1 MDQLYFESG
10 YLEAGYFQI
19 IKQTE
24 AVLTTTVSFTATVDI
39 ANTANYFIPDY
50 IEEGYFQP
58 PIKEGSAALTVNT
71 THSTEIQRNRFAE
84 VSITD
89 AFNATFTVSI
99 SKNLFSTLASQF
111 DLSITAS
118 KIASNQSTLDNI
130 VTLSLQ
136 ANRSRDLAS
145 TTLSSSFTLTTQ
157 IERIQT
163 AQSTQNTAFTLT
175 TNTTKILNAQSDQS
189 SAVTVTAQIDK
200 ILNAQSAVTVT
211 STITTTVEK
220 ISNGAST
227 QNLNSTLTVTVSKII
242 SGNVNL
248 TDAFT
253 STFTVVVTKNHTA
266 DLNSAFSISVQ
277 AIKTISNIISLNS
290 EFNTTTTA
298 DRTRSTTV
306 TITAEIS
313 HSIQSDRI
321 RLFAVTVSSDV
332 NVAVAIGKIVQASV
346 TINSAFEPTLTVTVF
361 RNHTAALMAEFAIQ
375 ITAQK
380 FGNNIIDLTSAFGIT
395 AGVDRI
401 RLFTIAIELNH
412 SLNGVISR
420 IRQGNFEQSATFTIQ
435 ASTGTIKQSQIALS
449 DVFNAQLAVIVFR
462 NHTAT
467 LASVIEI
474 SAVGTVTRSAVIS
487 VASTVSTS
495 VTVSITRGFEMQSTA
510 ETTQSTQIT
519 ITRNF
524 VVSVNVLTQISTVI
538 TRIQSAQINIQ
549 DAFVT
554 QLTVNIS
561 RDNTITATVTVTQS
575 TTVNKIV
582 GVIST
587 ISTAVTF
594 NATGARIRFV
604 QNNST
609 AVSRLGRTGAART
622 AKTITTVG
630 DAKISTAD
638 YAIGS
643 ASLVFDGS
651 GDKLTVPASTDF
663 ALGTGDFC
671 IEFFAKSGAT
681 FGEFN
686 STRNILDFRASNT
699 NTVAPEI
706 YLGSGNTI
714 HYRVNGVNRISVT
727 ATTGAL
733 PYVLSVSSFN
743 HVAVSRVSGSTRMY
757 VDGVAAA
764 TVYTDSND
772 YVQGGLTIGGVVG
785 ESGNFAGY
793 LDEIRIIKGT
803 SPYSGNSITVPYSGL
818 TNTAE
823 TVLLIHAEGAN
834 NSTNITDDVQGFVEN
849 AEVNRTASAQANIQD
864 AFVSTMTVNT
874 VLGITVNLT
883 STTEF
888 TVLGTRV
895 RLLNQGIGAESTLVS
910 QVDRI
915 ISVTADLQSTVTTTG
930 TVDRIR
936 SVTAQFTDVF
946 TAQMSITVSVN
957 LVATLNTAFAFTVI
971 PNRLLNS
978 NAAIQGAFSISTAI
992 NGSFAITATVTAQS
1006 TVAAT
1011 VGLRKTAQCNIQAR
1025 FSRVLNQGVTRS
1037 VTIIDTETPNEEYG
1051 AVGSA
1056 LARFDGNSYLDLSN
1070 MPIIGTGDY
1079 TIEMLAHR
1087 SAEMGDGS
1095 TFIEQDLFNADRVFR
1110 GYGVSQLGP
1119 HIYIGNDDEIKAGNT
1134 YIFQGDQITTGAFKF
1149 QTDAN
1154 LHIALV
1160 RHNAQTRL
1168 YVNGVQRGDTIAD
1181 TVSWTSTDWLVGDV
1195 FLGYVDEFRV
1205 SNTARYTANFTNPY
1219 ADLTQDTPFVPDANT
1234 IIYLSFDTVIDE
1246 PICSVSVRKTT
1257 SANLQ
1262 SQMSRIVTE
1271 GGVTVSA
1278 VNKFGGNS
1286 VQFDGVNDRITILN
1300 QPALSTG
1307 DFTVEMFFRRSLEQ
1321 NDSTLMTL
1329 MQMYDDADSTISDE
1343 LSININ
1349 TNEQVQY
1356 LVRGD
1361 VKLLSNRIFDIT
1373 DWHRVTVVRRN
1384 NVTKMWLDNQFT
1396 GDSFFDNNPINSN
1409 QVYVG
1414 NNQDLTAPY
1423 RGYVDDL
1430 QINRY
1435 SRYTTQHSTN
1445 SALPDQPYQFVGDG
1459 SSVMLHFN
1467 NAQIDL
1473 PLVEVSTVI
1482 RPTTVSISGV
1492 FTPNITINTEINVAI
1507 TLSSAT
1513 TFTCAVSVI
1522 KPGTAAHT
1530 AQSQLVVV
1538 FTKIRNIQ
1546 FVGAVQSSITATGDL
1561 VKLFVGTAQ
1570 SISSVNVIAVST
1582 KNIQSNINTATTLNT
1597 TVNQTAG
1604 AVINIAVTV
1613 STQATVTRIQTVI
1626 SNITVNGAVNVTITR
1641 IHPGVAAITVNHTVS
1656 AQAQKTVN
1664 SVAAITTIATQTVLV
1679 GEIVQ
1684 FSCAIQTEAAT
1695 LTVAVRTGDFFVNM
1709 DSAFGLIA
1717 NVSRTRS
1724 SSAQFNSAI
1733 EFAVTDFR
1741 FKQFE
1746 AELSTISTQSTIVSR
1761 TRPATVNVQ
1770 TETNIS
1776 ITILRI
1782 KSSSTAIAVS
1792 TTHTVTAHKTGS
1804 GAAIL
1809 VGTFTITAQPQPLN
1823 QILTVVRATMVGTL
1837 TATVRKVFL
1846 EEYEYRIREE
1856 VRTLNI
1862 VEEQRNYLIV
1872 EEQRTLTIQGAE

>member
-1 MDQLYFESG
+1 MSGPYFESG
-10 YLEAGYFQI
+10 YI
-19 IKQTE
+19 
-24 AVLTTTVSFTATVDI
+24 D
-39 ANTANYFIPDY
+39 ANYF
-50 IEEGYFQP
+50 EGDGVTQSANATLTLAASVTVS
-58 PIKEGSAALTVNT
+58 GSITRQGDSTLTVNA

-89 AFNATFTVSI
+89 AFNATVSVSI
-99 SKNLFSTLASQF
+99 SKNLFSTLNSQF
-111 DLSITAS
+111 DWSVTAS
-118 KIASNQSTLDNI
+118 KIASNQSTLDAI
-130 VTLSLQ
+130 IALSLQ
-136 ANRSRDLAS
+136 GDRQRNLVS

-163 AQSTQNTAFTLT
+163 AQSTQNTAFTVTAQIDKILNAQSDQSSAFTLT

-200 ILNAQSAVTVT
+200 ILNAQGSVTVT
-211 STITTTVEK
+211 STIT
-220 ISNGAST
+220 A
-227 QNLNSTLTVTVSKII
+227 TVSKII

-277 AIKTISNIISLNS
+277 AIKTGSNTISLNS

-298 DRTRSTTV
+298 NRTRSTTV
-306 TITAEIS
+306 TITAEIT
-313 HSIQSDRI
+313 HSTQSNRI

-332 NVAVAIGKIVQASV
+332 NVAVTIDKIVQASA

-361 RNHTAALMAEFAIQ
+361 RNHTASLNAEFTIQ

-380 FGNNIIDLTSAFGIT
+380 FGNNNIDLTSAFGIT

-401 RLFTIAIELNH
+401 RLFTIAIESNH
-412 SLNGVISR
+412 SLNGVISL
-420 IRQGNFEQSATFTIQ
+420 IKQGNFEQSATFTVQ
-435 ASTGTIKQSQIALS
+435 ASTGTIKQSQCDLS
-449 DVFNAQLAVIVFR
+449 GVFNAQLTVIAFR
-462 NHTAT
+462 NHTAA
-467 LASVIEI
+467 LASVTEI
-474 SAVGTVTRSAVIS
+474 SAVGTVTRSAVMS
-487 VASTVSTS
+487 STS
-495 VTVSITRGFEMQSTA
+495 T
-510 ETTQSTQIT
+510 
-519 ITRNF
+519 
-524 VVSVNVLTQISTVI
+524 
-538 TRIQSAQINIQ
+538 
-549 DAFVT
+549 
-554 QLTVNIS
+554 
-561 RDNTITATVTVTQS
+561 
-575 TTVNKIV
+575 TTVNATVAILS
-582 GVIST
+582 GVIVEMNVS
-587 ISTAVTF
+587 IS
-594 NATGARIRFV
+594 
-604 QNNST
+604 QN
-609 AVSRLGRTGAART
+609 
-622 AKTITTVG
+622 I
-630 DAKISTAD
+630 
-638 YAIGS
+638 
-643 ASLVFDGS
+643 
-651 GDKLTVPASTDF
+651 
-663 ALGTGDFC
+663 
-671 IEFFAKSGAT
+671 
-681 FGEFN
+681 
-686 STRNILDFRASNT
+686 
-699 NTVAPEI
+699 
-706 YLGSGNTI
+706 
-714 HYRVNGVNRISVT
+714 
-727 ATTGAL
+727 
-733 PYVLSVSSFN
+733 
-743 HVAVSRVSGSTRMY
+743 
-757 VDGVAAA
+757 
-764 TVYTDSND
+764 
-772 YVQGGLTIGGVVG
+772 Q
-785 ESGNFAGY
+785 
-793 LDEIRIIKGT
+793 
-803 SPYSGNSITVPYSGL
+803 
-818 TNTAE
+818 
-823 TVLLIHAEGAN
+823 
-834 NSTNITDDVQGFVEN
+834 
-849 AEVNRTASAQANIQD
+849 VNRTASAQANIQD

-895 RLLNQGIGAESTLVS
+895 RLLNQGIGAESTLVT

-915 ISVTADLQSTVTTTG
+915 ISVTANLQSTVTTTG

-957 LVATLNTAFAFTVI
+957 LVATLNTAFAFTAI

-978 NAAIQGAFSISTAI
+978 SAAIQGAFSISTAI
-992 NGSFAITATVTAQS
+992 NGRFAITAAITAQS

-1011 VGLRKTAQCNIQAR
+1011 VGLRKTAQSNIQAR

-1056 LARFDGNSYLDLSN
+1056 LARFDGNDVLTISN

-1095 TFIEQDLFNADRVFR
+1095 TFIEQDLFNAEFSIVEF
-1110 GYGVSQLGP
+1110 GVPRSGP
-1119 HIYIGNDDEIKAGNT
+1119 YIYIGNDDEIKAGNT
-1134 YIFQGDQITTGAFKF
+1134 YILNGDQITTGAFKF

-1160 RHNAQTRL
+1160 RRNAQTRL
-1168 YVNGVQRGDTIAD
+1168 YVNGVQRGDTLAD
-1181 TVSWTSTDWLVGDV
+1181 TVPWTSTEWFLGDL

-1307 DFTVEMFFRRSLEQ
+1307 DFTIEMFFRRSLEQ

-1361 VKLLSNRIFDIT
+1361 VKLVSNRIFDIT

-1492 FTPNITINTEINVAI
+1492 FTPSITINTEINVAI

-1613 STQATVTRIQTVI
+1613 STQATATRIQTAI

-1664 SVAAITTIATQTVLV
+1664 SVAAITAIATQTVLV

-1684 FSCAIQTEAAT
+1684 FGCAIQTEAAT
-1695 LTVAVRTGDFFVNM
+1695 LTVAVRTGNFFVNM

-1717 NVSRTRS
+1717 NVRRIRS

-1746 AELSTISTQSTIVSR
+1746 TQLNIASTQSTTVSR

-1792 TTHTVTAHKTGS
+1792 TTHTVTARKTGS

-1823 QILTVVRATMVGTL
+1823 QILTVVRATMVGQL

-1862 VEEQRNYLIV
+1862 VEEQRDYLIV